1 MYVLI
6 EKKTPNIKEMIDCF
20 HQSLTTAKTLQPI
33 GIIPVGIKR

>member
-6 EKKTPNIKEMIDCF
+6 EEKRLTLKEMIDFF
-20 HQSLTTAKTLQPI
+20 HQSLTTAKTLQPV